1 MRNIWYL
8 LAQFR
13 PYKRYMGI
21 SILFQLLTALLT
33 LISIPLVIPF
43 FQILFDVSP
52 SDYTAPENWYD
63 IEQTLTYGFSR
74 LIAISDKRNAL
85 ALVCFLIL
93 GVVFLRNLT
102 RYFSSYFLTPAR
114 NGVLR
119 DLRTSLFLSFEHM
132 SLTERYR
139 YKKGQLLSSLSY
151 DMSEIDHGLLKATEL
166 LVKNPLIILGSVIF
180 MLSIS
185 LKLTMISVGLS
196 IIIFVI
202 IGLGSNFLKRNSPKL
217 HALYGELNVRA
228 DEYLSSKKLIESYN
242 AQWFFK
248 TKTNSTIE
256 EHNTLSN
263 RMLRRRDLA
272 SPISEFL
279 LVAVTVLILYMASH
293 MVFDRALQPETFFA
307 FIFAFF
313 SIIDPAK
320 NFSREYYNVQRSS
333 ASLQR
338 IQSIISSTKH
348 ASSEPLV
355 DEVRELNFTDTIV
368 FNSIDFGYDHN
379 ESVLLGFSFS
389 IKQGEKLA
397 IVGTT
402 GEGKTTIIDLLLRF
416 YDPDSGEITID
427 GVRIDQFDL
436 ETYRDRFAMVT
447 QDHVVFSMSLAENI
461 SFSDNFNETRL
472 DKALSQAQL
481 NATNFR
487 SDMTI
492 VDRGANLSGGEKQR
506 ITIARA
512 LYKDADILI
521 FDEPTSNLDYNT
533 AQQLIDSILSIKN
546 KTIIVISHDLRLLSK
561 MDRIVLLEEGKI
573 SESGS
578 FLDLRQQIESL
589 HKL

>member
-416 YDPDSGEITID
+416 YNPDSGEITID

-492 VDRGANLSGGEKQR
+492 VDQGANLSGGEKQR

>member
-1 MRNIWYL
+1 MRSIWYL

-13 PYKRYMGI
+13 PYRRYVSL

-43 FQILFDVSP
+43 FQILFDASP

-102 RYFSSYFLTPAR
+102 RYFSTYFLTPAR

-119 DLRTSLFLSFEHM
+119 DLRRNLFQSFENM
-132 SLTERYR
+132 SLSERYR

-166 LVKNPLIILGSVIF
+166 LVKSPLIIIGCIIF
-180 MLSIS
+180 MLLIS
-185 LKLTMISVGLS
+185 LKLTLIAVGLS
-196 IIIFVI
+196 IVIFVI
-202 IGLGSNFLKRNSPKL
+202 IALGSNFLKRKSPKL
-217 HALYGELNVRA
+217 HALYGEVNVRA
-228 DEYLSSKKLIESYN
+228 EEYLSSKKLIESYN
-242 AQWFFK
+242 AQGFFNAI
-248 TKTNSTIE
+248 TSSAIE
-256 EHNTLSN
+256 EHNTLNN
-263 RMLRRRDLA
+263 RMMRRRDLA

-279 LVAVTVLILYMASH
+279 LVAVTVLILYIASH

-313 SIIDPAK
+313 NIIDPAK

-338 IQSIISSTKH
+338 VQDIITTTERSPTQT
-348 ASSEPLV
+348 
-355 DEVRELNFTDTIV
+355 DRGGVRKLDFRDTLE
-368 FNSIDFGYDHN
+368 FNSVDFSYDKN
-379 ESVLLGFSFS
+379 ESILRQFSLS

-397 IVGTT
+397 IVGGT
-402 GEGKTTIIDLLLRF
+402 GQGKTTIIDLLLRF
-416 YDPDSGEITID
+416 YNPDSGSITID
-427 GVRIDQFDL
+427 GVEIDQFNLDI
-436 ETYRDRFAMVT
+436 YRNRFAMVS
-447 QDHVVFSMSLAENI
+447 QDHVVFNMTLAENI
-461 SFSDNFNETRL
+461 TFAKEF
-472 DKALSQAQL
+472 DKAMLENALGQAQL
-481 NATNFR
+481 NSAYFS
-487 SDMTI
+487 SDMDI
-492 VDRGANLSGGEKQR
+492 ADQGANLSGGEKQR

-521 FDEPTSNLDYNT
+521 FDEPTSNLDYYT
-533 AQQLIDSILSIKN
+533 AQQLIDSIVSIKD

-561 MDRIVLLEEGKI
+561 MNRLVLLKEGKI

-578 FLDLRQQIESL
+578 FLDLKQQIESL

>member
-1 MRNIWYL
+1 MRSIWYL
-8 LAQFR
+8 LAQFK
-13 PYKRYMGI
+13 PYKRYI
-21 SILFQLLTALLT
+21 SISIFFQLLTALLT

-102 RYFSSYFLTPAR
+102 RYFSAYFLTPAR

-119 DLRTSLFLSFEHM
+119 DLRTSLFQSFESM

-166 LVKNPLIILGSVIF
+166 LVKSPLIIIGCIIF

-185 LKLTMISVGLS
+185 LKLTLISVGLS
-196 IIIFVI
+196 IVIFVI
-202 IGLGSNFLKRNSPKL
+202 IALGSNFLKRKSPQL

-242 AQWFFK
+242 AQGFFNA
-248 TKTNSTIE
+248 KTNSAIE
-256 EHNTLSN
+256 EHNALNN

-279 LVAVTVLILYMASH
+279 LVAITVLILYIASH

-338 IQSIISSTKH
+338 IQSIIASTQH
-348 ASSEPLV
+348 ASSQPIV
-355 DEVRELNFTDTIV
+355 DEVEELNFTDTIA
-368 FNSIDFGYDHN
+368 FNSIDFSYGQN
-379 ESVLLGFSFS
+379 ESVLNGFSLS

-416 YDPDSGEITID
+416 YNPDSGDITID

-436 ETYRDRFAMVT
+436 DTYRDRFAMVT

-461 SFSDNFNETRL
+461 SFTDTFNATRL
-472 DKALSQAQL
+472 EKALDQAQL
-481 NATNFR
+481 NSVDFR
-487 SDMTI
+487 SDMEI
-492 VDRGANLSGGEKQR
+492 VDQGANLSGGEKQR

-521 FDEPTSNLDYNT
+521 FDEPTSNLDYST
-533 AQQLIDSILSIKN
+533 AQQLIDSVVRIKN

>member
-1 MRNIWYL
+1 
-8 LAQFR
+8 
-13 PYKRYMGI
+13 
-21 SILFQLLTALLT
+21 
-33 LISIPLVIPF
+33 
-43 FQILFDVSP
+43 
-52 SDYTAPENWYD
+52 
-63 IEQTLTYGFSR
+63 
-74 LIAISDKRNAL
+74 
-85 ALVCFLIL
+85 
-93 GVVFLRNLT
+93 
-102 RYFSSYFLTPAR
+102 
-114 NGVLR
+114 
-119 DLRTSLFLSFEHM
+119 
-132 SLTERYR
+132 
-139 YKKGQLLSSLSY
+139 
-151 DMSEIDHGLLKATEL
+151 
-166 LVKNPLIILGSVIF
+166 
-180 MLSIS
+180 
-185 LKLTMISVGLS
+185 
-196 IIIFVI
+196 
-202 IGLGSNFLKRNSPKL
+202 
-217 HALYGELNVRA
+217 
-228 DEYLSSKKLIESYN
+228 
-242 AQWFFK
+242 
-248 TKTNSTIE
+248 
-256 EHNTLSN
+256 
-263 RMLRRRDLA
+263 
-272 SPISEFL
+272 
-279 LVAVTVLILYMASH
+279 
-293 MVFDRALQPETFFA
+293 
-307 FIFAFF
+307 
-313 SIIDPAK
+313 
-320 NFSREYYNVQRSS
+320 
-333 ASLQR
+333 
-338 IQSIISSTKH
+338 
-348 ASSEPLV
+348 
-355 DEVRELNFTDTIV
+355 VRELNFMDTIV

-416 YDPDSGEITID
+416 YNPDSGEITID

-492 VDRGANLSGGEKQR
+492 LDQGANLSGGEKQR

>member
-279 LVAVTVLILYMASH
+279 LVAVIVLILYMASH

-416 YDPDSGEITID
+416 YNPDSGEITID

-492 VDRGANLSGGEKQR
+492 VDQGANLSGGEKQR